1 MFKDNRWG
9 QHTVRK
15 MFCPPTRARPPSQ
28 QSKSPSLNLEFCNFP
43 EFNTRMWQHGGNYH
57 GTSTPLPR
65 LFPQSCTA
73 RGLQILFAPSANSCP
88 LAVGCTWWGVSFC
101 WEGGPGE
108 EVYTDLWDRI
118 IAFGQSIWGFQESKA
133 SAKYHL
139 QVDGLPWPH
148 GLPTSL
154 EVGEESIWPNRSR
167 IGPRARSVLPQ
178 SKDGSGFRSPGS

>member
-15 MFCPPTRARPPSQ
+15 MFCLPTWTRPPSQ
-28 QSKSPSLNLEFCNFP
+28 QSKSPSLNLEFSNFP
-43 EFNTRMWQHGGNYH
+43 EFNARMWQHGGNYH
-57 GTSTPLPR
+57 GTSASLPC

-73 RGLQILFAPSANSCP
+73 RGLANSFCTVCQQ
-88 LAVGCTWWGVSFC
+88 LSLGSWMYMMGCVLLL
-101 WEGGPGE
+101 EGGPRE
-108 EVYTDLWDRI
+108 EVYTDPWDRI
-118 IAFGQSIWGFQESKA
+118 IAFGQSIWGSQESKA
-133 SAKYHL
+133 SAEYHL
-139 QVDGLPWPH
+139 QVDGLLWPH